1 MLLKQ
6 NPSKIVGVQ
15 FSTFSPE
22 EIRRYSVAE
31 ITNRNTYAG
40 KKPVLGGL
48 FTPQCGGGD
57 ITGSTKQICPT
68 DGLTSTESPGYFAHL
83 ELATTLFSMHHIKN
97 ILKVRKSTCFA
108 CSRLLFSKSQHQHM
122 LEMTPQERTEYAYNL
137 CKKIRRCGVQNEDGC
152 GCKQPDK
159 YELKSIASLFAVWEK
174 VAIVNAEG
182 KKENVKKI
190 VRLYPEMVLKQFK
203 RITDEDM
210 VFLGYHP
217 IWSKP
222 EWFLLTVLPVAP
234 PAVRPSVKPDAQQ
247 RSEDDLTHI
256 YSHIVRTNQD
266 LRAAIQENKAEHV
279 IENLRLILQFLVAS
293 LVSNKI
299 KGASPMTQR
308 SGRPLQNICSR
319 LNTKHGRIRGNLM
332 GKRVNFSA
340 RSVITGDPNLSI
352 RLLGVP
358 LNIAKNITKPV
369 IVNDRNR
376 DYLTHLIQ
384 NGPNTYPGAKIL
396 ERKGF
401 GQTSGGGNQISLR
414 YVDRSSI
421 RLENGDIVHRHLMD
435 GDFVLFN
442 RQPSLH
448 RMSMMAHEVRV
459 MKYGDTFRFN
469 VGDTPPYNADFDGDE
484 MNMHAPQSVQA
495 ETELQ
500 YLPAIPWQIIS
511 PAKNSPVIGIFQDSL
526 LGSYYFTRP
535 HVRLTMLH
543 AMELLCQYTKL
554 EPEIL
559 KKMAKKINSRGK
571 RSGEEHTVSS
581 FDVLTHIFPPM
592 TSVNKTNLFNDDKD
606 KFPTSN
612 NVVEIQNGHYLRGQL
627 EKSMFASTSKG
638 ILHRICNDFGNRT
651 CADFIDDIQN
661 IINEYM
667 KSSSFSVGI
676 SDLIANKT
684 TQREITRVIETQKQ
698 EVQLLIE
705 KVHLGIFENKTANSN
720 AAEFEL
726 QVNNLLNKALGDAGT
741 IGRNSLGKDNR
752 FVMIVNSG
760 SKGSPH
766 NISQMISC
774 FGQQNIDGK
783 RIPNGFDNRP
793 LPHFCKYDDSPK
805 ARGFIENSYITGLT
819 AVEVFYHAM
828 GGRIGLIDTAVK
840 SVTWET
846 PIIIIENQ
854 KPKYTEIGKWIDAQ
868 LDASPEK
875 VEHHTERQ
883 LELMNITEVYIPTTN
898 EHGEVTWGEVTAITR
913 HDPGDQL
920 YEIKTAG
927 GRSVIV
933 TESKSLLIWNPDT
946 KEFREMLT
954 PDIRVGDCVP
964 VTAELSVPPVVV
976 ENIVLM
982 DYLPPD
988 SPIINNNGELFELNE
1003 INGLFIGVCLAQ
1015 NNTQNMLKQFVD
1027 DWFYNY
1033 FVNEKG
1039 ESIST
1044 YTYYSILSQYLTV
1057 LINSEGIEKQ
1067 RLPVESYLAPE
1078 SFIKGLLNGYFSEN
1092 GIITENSIEAFSKS
1106 KHLMEDINMLCSR
1119 LGIFGEISYQMEN
1132 NFYCLSIHSQ
1142 WGKKFAENIQL
1153 IDETKN
1159 EQLQSMIWTEI
1170 DPNFDTYHNVVLD
1183 KIVEINLVD
1192 VKDHPKVYDLTIPS
1206 TLNFGL
1212 ANGLQ
1217 VRDTATTGYIQ
1228 RRWVK
1233 AMEDLVVRYDMTVR
1247 NNMGKIIQFKYGDDG
1262 FDPVKVESQNLPLLN
1277 SSIEDIFAHY
1287 DIIGVNDQTQDELSV
1302 YTKGARSRIQS
1313 QREEARGLCRKYID
1327 KMIETRD
1334 FMVEK
1339 VFRGREDKWAI
1350 KIPVM
1355 FKSIIDN
1362 LQGQL
1367 GLGKMTEYSATTSL
1381 LRKSTQNQDE
1391 EESLTTVTD
1400 ITPLEAFQMIEDYYK
1415 QKLETLGNAG
1425 PNRMFETLY
1434 YYYLT
1439 PKTLLVDKRFHRKA
1453 LEQLLETVVQRY
1465 KQAIVHP
1472 GEAVG
1477 IIAGQSAGEL
1487 STQASLNSFH
1497 TAAGKQKKSNMTTGV
1512 PRIEELLQLTKTP
1525 KTPSLTVF
1533 LKPVDETNSDRA
1545 KAVSLMIEYTKLS
1558 EIVKG
1563 VRILFDPQDDTIAED
1578 QPLIRRYELFEEMV
1592 QQCNQD
1598 GSIVAKVD
1606 ICESQIPTDEQ
1617 DIAENEVIEAPL
1629 FPTTGKRGKK
1639 SKSDTAAE
1647 NKEKSKWVIR
1657 LEMDAETM
1665 LDKNITMDD
1674 VSFILNQHYGEQI
1687 ACVYSDYNDTRLIFR
1702 IRLKT
1707 ISELKEAK
1715 NKKILDKSDE
1725 IYILK
1730 QFMNNLLENTVL
1742 RGIPGIVNVMLRE
1755 MVDTVF
1761 KENGKYTKKNTWL
1774 IDTTGSNLQE
1784 VLGLDFIDT
1793 SRTYSNNVR
1802 EVAEVLGMEAAVQV
1816 LSLEMG
1822 EVLPDINNH
1831 HLSII
1836 VDKMTSLKNMCAVFR
1851 SGIFADNVGPLMKSS
1866 FEMHSEVLLN
1876 AARHGEF
1883 DNARGISASVM
1894 LGQAGYFG
1902 TSSFQVLL
1910 DMKEMDKLKESKAML
1925 DKDRNQ
1931 ALAEGFG
1938 DLSHEVNEDYCSKAQ
1953 VTIANNLSLVQA
1965 QDHGDCVDD
1974 YDMGF

>member
-97 ILKVRKSTCFA
+97 ILKVCKSTCFA

-217 IWSKP
+217 VWSKP

-376 DYLTHLIQ
+376 DYLTHLVQ
-384 NGPNTYPGAKIL
+384 NGPSTYPGAKIL

-554 EPEIL
+554 DPEIL

-592 TSVNKTNLFNDDKD
+592 TSVNKSNLFNDDKD

-840 SVTWET
+840 
-846 PIIIIENQ
+846 
-854 KPKYTEIGKWIDAQ
+854 
-868 LDASPEK
+868 
-875 VEHHTERQ
+875 
-883 LELMNITEVYIPTTN
+883 
-898 EHGEVTWGEVTAITR
+898 
-913 HDPGDQL
+913 
-920 YEIKTAG
+920 
-927 GRSVIV
+927 
-933 TESKSLLIWNPDT
+933 
-946 KEFREMLT
+946 
-954 PDIRVGDCVP
+954 
-964 VTAELSVPPVVV
+964 
-976 ENIVLM
+976 
-982 DYLPPD
+982 
-988 SPIINNNGELFELNE
+988 
-1003 INGLFIGVCLAQ
+1003 
-1015 NNTQNMLKQFVD
+1015 
-1027 DWFYNY
+1027 
-1033 FVNEKG
+1033 
-1039 ESIST
+1039 
-1044 YTYYSILSQYLTV
+1044 
-1057 LINSEGIEKQ
+1057 
-1067 RLPVESYLAPE
+1067 
-1078 SFIKGLLNGYFSEN
+1078 
-1092 GIITENSIEAFSKS
+1092 
-1106 KHLMEDINMLCSR
+1106 
-1119 LGIFGEISYQMEN
+1119 
-1132 NFYCLSIHSQ
+1132 
-1142 WGKKFAENIQL
+1142 
-1153 IDETKN
+1153 
-1159 EQLQSMIWTEI
+1159 
-1170 DPNFDTYHNVVLD
+1170 
-1183 KIVEINLVD
+1183 
-1192 VKDHPKVYDLTIPS
+1192 
-1206 TLNFGL
+1206 
-1212 ANGLQ
+1212 
-1217 VRDTATTGYIQ
+1217 TATTGYIQ

-1247 NNMGKIIQFKYGDDG
+1247 NNMGKIIQFRYGDDG

-1277 SSIEDIFAHY
+1277 SSIEDIFDHY
-1287 DIIGVNDQTQDELSV
+1287 DIIGVNDRTQDELSI
-1302 YTKGARSRIQS
+1302 YTKGARSRVQS
-1313 QREEARGLCRKYID
+1313 QREEARALCRKYID

-1381 LRKSTQNQDE
+1381 LRKSTQNQE

-1439 PKTLLVDKRFHRKA
+1439 PKSLLVDKRFHRKA

-1533 LKPVDETNSDRA
+1533 LKPADETNSDRA

-1578 QPLIRRYELFEEMV
+1578 QLLIRRYELFEEMI
-1592 QQCNQD
+1592 QECNQD
-1598 GSIVAKVD
+1598 GSINAKPDV
-1606 ICESQIPTDEQ
+1606 CESQIPTDEQ
-1617 DIAENEVIEAPL
+1617 DIVDNEVIETPL
-1629 FPTTGKRGKK
+1629 FPVVGKRGKK
-1639 SKSDTAAE
+1639 SKSDAAANE
-1647 NKEKSKWVIR
+1647 NKEKSKWLIR

-1674 VSFILNQHYGEQI
+1674 ISFILNQHYGGQI
-1687 ACVYSDYNDTRLIFR
+1687 ACVYSDYNDTQLIFR

-1910 DMKEMDKLKESKAML
+1910 DMKEMEKLKESKAML

-1938 DLSHEVNEDYCSKAQ
+1938 DLSREVNEEYCSKAQ

-1965 QDHGDCVDD
+1965 QDHGDCVDE

>member
-1 MLLKQ
+1 
-6 NPSKIVGVQ
+6 
-15 FSTFSPE
+15 
-22 EIRRYSVAE
+22 
-31 ITNRNTYAG
+31 
-40 KKPVLGGL
+40 
-48 FTPQCGGGD
+48 
-57 ITGSTKQICPT
+57 
-68 DGLTSTESPGYFAHL
+68 
-83 ELATTLFSMHHIKN
+83 
-97 ILKVRKSTCFA
+97 
-108 CSRLLFSKSQHQHM
+108 
-122 LEMTPQERTEYAYNL
+122 
-137 CKKIRRCGVQNEDGC
+137 
-152 GCKQPDK
+152 
-159 YELKSIASLFAVWEK
+159 
-174 VAIVNAEG
+174 
-182 KKENVKKI
+182 
-190 VRLYPEMVLKQFK
+190 
-203 RITDEDM
+203 
-210 VFLGYHP
+210 
-217 IWSKP
+217 
-222 EWFLLTVLPVAP
+222 
-234 PAVRPSVKPDAQQ
+234 
-247 RSEDDLTHI
+247 
-256 YSHIVRTNQD
+256 
-266 LRAAIQENKAEHV
+266 
-279 IENLRLILQFLVAS
+279 
-293 LVSNKI
+293 
-299 KGASPMTQR
+299 
-308 SGRPLQNICSR
+308 
-319 LNTKHGRIRGNLM
+319 
-332 GKRVNFSA
+332 
-340 RSVITGDPNLSI
+340 
-352 RLLGVP
+352 
-358 LNIAKNITKPV
+358 
-369 IVNDRNR
+369 
-376 DYLTHLIQ
+376 
-384 NGPNTYPGAKIL
+384 
-396 ERKGF
+396 
-401 GQTSGGGNQISLR
+401 
-414 YVDRSSI
+414 
-421 RLENGDIVHRHLMD
+421 
-435 GDFVLFN
+435 
-442 RQPSLH
+442 
-448 RMSMMAHEVRV
+448 
-459 MKYGDTFRFN
+459 
-469 VGDTPPYNADFDGDE
+469 

-535 HVRLTMLH
+535 HVRLTLLH
-543 AMELLCQYTKL
+543 AMELLAQYTKL
-554 EPEIL
+554 QPQLLIQ
-559 KKMAKKINSRGK
+559 MAKKINSRGK
-571 RSGEEHTVSS
+571 TNGEEHTVSS
-581 FDVLTHIFPPM
+581 FDVLTQIFPPM
-592 TSVNKTNLFNDDKD
+592 TSVNKTKLFEDDKD
-606 KFPTSN
+606 IFPTSN
-612 NVVEIQNGHYLRGQL
+612 NVVEIQNGHYIRGQL
-627 EKSMFASTSKG
+627 EKTMFASTSKG

-684 TQREITRVIETQKQ
+684 TQNEITRVIESQKQ

-726 QVNNLLNKALGDAGT
+726 QVNNLLNKALEDAGK

-760 SKGSPH
+760 SKGGPQ

-854 KPKYTEIGKWIDAQ
+854 KPRYTEIGKWIDAQ

-898 EHGEVTWGEVTAITR
+898 EHGEITWGEVTAITR

-920 YEIKTAG
+920 YEIKTTG

-933 TESKSLLIWNPDT
+933 TESKSLLIWNPET

-964 VTAELSVPPVVV
+964 VTAELAEPPVVLECISETCSLFEF
-976 ENIVLM
+976 ENDGKLTLNEENGIFIGICLSEDASIYIENSKTFTNHWLSKHSIERTGKNYIQLH
-982 DYLPPD
+982 DYLVKILGKEA
-988 SPIINNNGELFELNE
+988 S
-1003 INGLFIGVCLAQ
+1003 
-1015 NNTQNMLKQFVD
+1015 
-1027 DWFYNY
+1027 
-1033 FVNEKG
+1033 EKHVP
-1039 ESIST
+1039 E
-1044 YTYYSILSQYLTV
+1044 
-1057 LINSEGIEKQ
+1057 EA
-1067 RLPVESYLAPE
+1067 YLAPE

-1092 GIITENSIEAFSKS
+1092 GIITEDSIEAVSASKR
-1106 KHLMEDINMLCSR
+1106 LVEDVNMLCSR
-1119 LGIFGEISYQMEN
+1119 LGIFGEISQTETEQYRI
-1132 NFYCLSIHSQ
+1132 SIRAQ
-1142 WGKKFAENIQL
+1142 WGKKFAEKIQL
-1153 IDETKN
+1153 IEDSKQTKI
-1159 EQLQSMIWTEI
+1159 QAIQWRTFHS
-1170 DPNFDTYHNVVLD
+1170 NFDTYNNVVLD

-1262 FDPVKVESQNLPLLN
+1262 FDTVKVESQNLPLLK
-1277 SSIEDIFAHY
+1277 SSIEDIFSHY
-1287 DIIGVNDQTQDELSV
+1287 DIIGVNDRTQDELSV
-1302 YTKGARSRIQS
+1302 YTKGARSRLQA
-1313 QREEARGLCRKYID
+1313 QRDEARILCRKYIE

-1334 FMVEK
+1334 FIVEK
-1339 VFRGREDKWAI
+1339 IFRGRDDNWAI
-1350 KIPVM
+1350 KVPVM

-1367 GLGKMTEYSATTSL
+1367 GLGKMTEYSSTAQSL
-1381 LRKSTQNQDE
+1381 KTQTPTEEDQD
-1391 EESLTTVTD
+1391 SLTTVSD
-1400 ITPLEAFQMIEDYYK
+1400 ITPLEAFQIIEDYY
-1415 QKLETLGNAG
+1415 QTRLVSLGKAG
-1425 PNRMFETLY
+1425 PNKMFETLY

-1439 PKTLLVDKRFHRKA
+1439 PKTLIVEKRFHRKA

-1533 LKPVDETNSDRA
+1533 LKPIDETNAERA

-1558 EIVKG
+1558 EVVKG
-1563 VRILFDPQDDTIAED
+1563 VRILFDPQDDTIIED
-1578 QPLIRRYELFEEMV
+1578 QQIIRRYELFEEMI
-1592 QQCNQD
+1592 QECNQD
-1598 GSIVAKVD
+1598 GSIVPKSEVCNSIHSPPQED
-1606 ICESQIPTDEQ
+1606 EPESM
-1617 DIAENEVIEAPL
+1617 AENEAPL
-1629 FPTTGKRGKK
+1629 FPNTGKRGKK
-1639 SKSDTAAE
+1639 NNKSDAPE
-1647 NKEKSKWVIR
+1647 NKENSKWVVR

-1674 VSFILNQHYGEQI
+1674 ISFILNQHYDKQI
-1687 ACVYSDYNDTRLIFR
+1687 VCVYSDYNDSQLIFR
-1702 IRLKT
+1702 IRLT
-1707 ISELKEAK
+1707 TMSAALKEAK

-1725 IYILK
+1725 VYILK

-1742 RGIPGIVNVMLRE
+1742 RGIPGIVNVMQRE
-1755 MVDTVF
+1755 IVDTVF

-1774 IDTTGSNLQE
+1774 VDTTGSNLQE

-1836 VDKMTSLKNMCAVFR
+1836 VDKMTSLKHMCPVFR

-1910 DMKEMDKLKESKAML
+1910 DMKEMEKLKESKAML

-1938 DLSHEVNEDYCSKAQ
+1938 DLSKEATEDYCSKAQ
-1953 VTIANNLSLVQA
+1953 VSIANHLSLIQA
-1965 QDHGDCVDD
+1965 QDHGDNCIDD

>member
-1 MLLKQ
+1 MALLLKQ

-122 LEMTPQERTEYAYNL
+122 LEMSPQERTEYAYNL

-174 VAIVNAEG
+174 VAIVTPDGN
-182 KKENVKKI
+182 KENVKKI

-217 IWSKP
+217 VWSKP

-279 IENLRLILQFLVAS
+279 VENLRLILQFLVAS

-376 DYLTHLIQ
+376 DFLTHLVQ
-384 NGPNTYPGAKIL
+384 NGPSTYPGAKIL

-414 YVDRSSI
+414 YVDRTTI

-535 HVRLTMLH
+535 HVRLSMLH
-543 AMELLCQYTKL
+543 AMELLAQYTKVQPQL
-554 EPEIL
+554 LIQ
-559 KKMAKKINSRGK
+559 MAKKINSRGK
-571 RSGEEHTVSS
+571 NHGEEHTVSS
-581 FDVLTHIFPPM
+581 FDILTQIFPPM
-592 TSVNKTNLFNDDKD
+592 TSVNKTTLFVEDKD
-606 KFPTSN
+606 VFPTSN

-684 TQREITRVIETQKQ
+684 TQREITRVIESQKQ

-726 QVNNLLNKALGDAGT
+726 QVNNMLNKALEDAGK
-741 IGRNSLGKDNR
+741 IGRNSLGKNNR

-760 SKGSPH
+760 SKGGPQ

-854 KPKYTEIGKWIDAQ
+854 KPRYTEIGKWIDAQ

-898 EHGEVTWGEVTAITR
+898 EHGEITWGEVTAITR

-920 YEIKTAG
+920 YEIKTTG

-933 TESKSLLIWNPDT
+933 TESKSLLIWNPET

-964 VTAELSVPPVVV
+964 VTAELAEPPVVLECISETCSLFGF
-976 ENIVLM
+976 ENNGKLTLNEENGIFIGICLSEDASIYIENSKSFTNHWFSKHSIERTGKNYIQLH
-982 DYLPPD
+982 DYLVKILGKEA
-988 SPIINNNGELFELNE
+988 S
-1003 INGLFIGVCLAQ
+1003 
-1015 NNTQNMLKQFVD
+1015 
-1027 DWFYNY
+1027 
-1033 FVNEKG
+1033 EKHVP
-1039 ESIST
+1039 E
-1044 YTYYSILSQYLTV
+1044 
-1057 LINSEGIEKQ
+1057 EA
-1067 RLPVESYLAPE
+1067 YLAPE

-1092 GIITENSIEAFSKS
+1092 GIITEDSIEAVSDSKR
-1106 KHLMEDINMLCSR
+1106 LVEDVNMLCSR
-1119 LGIFGEISYQMEN
+1119 LGIFGEISQTETEQYRI
-1132 NFYCLSIHSQ
+1132 SIRAQ
-1142 WGKKFAENIQL
+1142 WGKKFTEKIQL
-1153 IDETKN
+1153 IEDSKQTKI
-1159 EQLQSMIWTEI
+1159 QAIQWRTFHS
-1170 DPNFDTYHNVVLD
+1170 NFDTYNNVVLD

-1262 FDPVKVESQNLPLLN
+1262 FDPVKVERQNLPLLN
-1277 SSIEDIFAHY
+1277 SSIEDIFSHY
-1287 DIIGVNDQTQDELSV
+1287 DIIGVNDRTQDELSI
-1302 YTKGARSRIQS
+1302 YTKGARSRMQS
-1313 QREEARGLCRKYID
+1313 QRDEARVLCRKYID

-1334 FMVEK
+1334 HMVEK
-1339 VFRGREDKWAI
+1339 VFRGRDDNRNI
-1350 KIPVM
+1350 NVPVM

-1367 GLGKMTEYSATTSL
+1367 GLGKMTEYSSTAKSL
-1381 LRKSTQNQDE
+1381 LPKTQNSTEDQ
-1391 EESLTTVTD
+1391 ESLTTVTD
-1400 ITPLEAFQMIEDYYK
+1400 ITPLEAFQIIEDYYK
-1415 QKLETLGNAG
+1415 NRLETLGNAG
-1425 PNRMFETLY
+1425 PNKMFETLY

-1439 PKTLLVDKRFHRKA
+1439 PKTLLVEKRFHRKA

-1533 LKPVDETNSDRA
+1533 MKPIDENNADRA

-1563 VRILFDPQDDTIAED
+1563 VRILFDPQDDTIVED
-1578 QPLIRRYELFEEMV
+1578 RQIIRRYELFEEMI
-1592 QQCNQD
+1592 QECNQD
-1598 GSIVAKVD
+1598 GSIVPKTE
-1606 ICESQIPTDEQ
+1606 ICNSTHYPQEDEPESM
-1617 DIAENEVIEAPL
+1617 AENEAPL
-1629 FPTTGKRGKK
+1629 FPNTGKRGKK
-1639 SKSDTAAE
+1639 TNKSDAPE
-1647 NKEKSKWVIR
+1647 NRENSKWVVR

-1674 VSFILNQHYGEQI
+1674 ISFILNQHYDKQI
-1687 ACVYSDYNDTRLIFR
+1687 VCVYSDYNDSQLIFR
-1702 IRLKT
+1702 IRLT
-1707 ISELKEAK
+1707 TMSAALKEAK

-1725 IYILK
+1725 VYILK

-1742 RGIPGIVNVMLRE
+1742 RGIPGIVNVMQRE

-1761 KENGKYTKKNTWL
+1761 KEDGKYTKKNTWV

-1836 VDKMTSLKNMCAVFR
+1836 VDKMTSLKNMCPVFR
-1851 SGIFADNVGPLMKSS
+1851 TGIFADNVGPLMKSS

-1910 DMKEMDKLKESKAML
+1910 DMKEMEKLKESKAIL
-1925 DKDRNQ
+1925 EKDRNQ

-1938 DLSHEVNEDYCSKAQ
+1938 DLSKEATEDYCSKAQ
-1953 VTIANNLSLVQA
+1953 VSIANHLSLIQA
-1965 QDHGDCVDD
+1965 QDHGDNCIDD

>member
-1 MLLKQ
+1 
-6 NPSKIVGVQ
+6 
-15 FSTFSPE
+15 
-22 EIRRYSVAE
+22 
-31 ITNRNTYAG
+31 
-40 KKPVLGGL
+40 
-48 FTPQCGGGD
+48 
-57 ITGSTKQICPT
+57 
-68 DGLTSTESPGYFAHL
+68 
-83 ELATTLFSMHHIKN
+83 
-97 ILKVRKSTCFA
+97 
-108 CSRLLFSKSQHQHM
+108 
-122 LEMTPQERTEYAYNL
+122 
-137 CKKIRRCGVQNEDGC
+137 
-152 GCKQPDK
+152 
-159 YELKSIASLFAVWEK
+159 
-174 VAIVNAEG
+174 
-182 KKENVKKI
+182 
-190 VRLYPEMVLKQFK
+190 
-203 RITDEDM
+203 
-210 VFLGYHP
+210 
-217 IWSKP
+217 
-222 EWFLLTVLPVAP
+222 
-234 PAVRPSVKPDAQQ
+234 
-247 RSEDDLTHI
+247 
-256 YSHIVRTNQD
+256 
-266 LRAAIQENKAEHV
+266 
-279 IENLRLILQFLVAS
+279 
-293 LVSNKI
+293 
-299 KGASPMTQR
+299 
-308 SGRPLQNICSR
+308 
-319 LNTKHGRIRGNLM
+319 
-332 GKRVNFSA
+332 
-340 RSVITGDPNLSI
+340 
-352 RLLGVP
+352 
-358 LNIAKNITKPV
+358 
-369 IVNDRNR
+369 
-376 DYLTHLIQ
+376 
-384 NGPNTYPGAKIL
+384 
-396 ERKGF
+396 
-401 GQTSGGGNQISLR
+401 
-414 YVDRSSI
+414 
-421 RLENGDIVHRHLMD
+421 
-435 GDFVLFN
+435 
-442 RQPSLH
+442 
-448 RMSMMAHEVRV
+448 
-459 MKYGDTFRFN
+459 
-469 VGDTPPYNADFDGDE
+469 

-559 KKMAKKINSRGK
+559 KKMAKNINSRGK

-592 TSVNKTNLFNDDKD
+592 TSVNKSNLFNDDKD

-854 KPKYTEIGKWIDAQ
+854 KPRYTEIGKWIDAQ

-875 VEHHTERQ
+875 VEHHAERQ

-898 EHGEVTWGEVTAITR
+898 EHGEITWGEVTAITR

-920 YEIKTAG
+920 YEIKTTG

-933 TESKSLLIWNPDT
+933 TESKSLLIWNPET

-964 VTAELSVPPVVV
+964 VTAELAEPPVVLECISETCSLFGF
-976 ENIVLM
+976 ENDGKLTLNEENGIFIGTCLSEDVSIYTENSKSFTNHWFSKHSIERTGKNYIQLH
-982 DYLPPD
+982 DYLVKILGKEA
-988 SPIINNNGELFELNE
+988 S
-1003 INGLFIGVCLAQ
+1003 
-1015 NNTQNMLKQFVD
+1015 
-1027 DWFYNY
+1027 
-1033 FVNEKG
+1033 EKHVP
-1039 ESIST
+1039 E
-1044 YTYYSILSQYLTV
+1044 
-1057 LINSEGIEKQ
+1057 EA
-1067 RLPVESYLAPE
+1067 YLAPE
-1078 SFIKGLLNGYFSEN
+1078 CFVQGLLNGYFSEN
-1092 GIITENSIEAFSKS
+1092 GFITEDSIEAVSASKR
-1106 KHLMEDINMLCSR
+1106 LVEDVNMLCSR
-1119 LGIFGEISYQMEN
+1119 LGIFGEISQTETEQYRI
-1132 NFYCLSIHSQ
+1132 SIRAQ
-1142 WGKKFAENIQL
+1142 WGKKFAEKIQL
-1153 IDETKN
+1153 IEDSKQTKI
-1159 EQLQSMIWTEI
+1159 QAIQWRTFHS
-1170 DPNFDTYHNVVLD
+1170 NFDTYNNVVLD

-1247 NNMGKIIQFKYGDDG
+1247 NNMGKIIQFRYGDDG

-1287 DIIGVNDQTQDELSV
+1287 DIIGVNDRTQDELSV
-1302 YTKGARSRIQS
+1302 YTKGARSRVQS
-1313 QREEARGLCRKYID
+1313 QREEARALCRKYID

-1381 LRKSTQNQDE
+1381 LRKSTQNQEE

-1578 QPLIRRYELFEEMV
+1578 NPLIRRYELFEEMI
-1592 QQCNQD
+1592 QECNQD
-1598 GSIVAKVD
+1598 GSITAKPDV
-1606 ICESQIPTDEQ
+1606 CESHIPTDEQ
-1617 DIAENEVIEAPL
+1617 DIAENEVIETPL
-1629 FPTTGKRGKK
+1629 FPVVGKRGKK
-1639 SKSDTAAE
+1639 SKSDASNET
-1647 NKEKSKWVIR
+1647 KEKSKWLIR

-1674 VSFILNQHYGEQI
+1674 VSFILNQHYGGQI
-1687 ACVYSDYNDTRLIFR
+1687 ACVYSDYNDTQLIFR

-1894 LGQAGYFG
+1894 LGQSGYFG

-1938 DLSHEVNEDYCSKAQ
+1938 DLSREVNEDYCSKAQ

-1965 QDHGDCVDD
+1965 QDRGDCVDE